1 MKTALFAALMLCLA
15 ACGDDGYDGKTGEA
29 AGDTPP
35 ATPSSSGTLT
45 ARDAPLSAG
54 EIAPA
59 FEGLPEGKAVVVF
72 YRGHW

>member
-1 MKTALFAALMLCLA
+1 MRIALFAALMLCLA
-15 ACGDDGYDGKTGEA
+15 ACGDDGYERKPGEA
-29 AGDTPP
+29 TDGTHP

-45 ARDAPLSAG
+45 ARESPISAG
-54 EIAPA
+54 ETAPA

>member
-1 MKTALFAALMLCLA
+1 MRIALFLALMLCLA
-15 ACGDDGYDGKTGEA
+15 ACGDDGYERKAGEA
-29 AGDTPP
+29 TDDTPA

-54 EIAPA
+54 ETAPA